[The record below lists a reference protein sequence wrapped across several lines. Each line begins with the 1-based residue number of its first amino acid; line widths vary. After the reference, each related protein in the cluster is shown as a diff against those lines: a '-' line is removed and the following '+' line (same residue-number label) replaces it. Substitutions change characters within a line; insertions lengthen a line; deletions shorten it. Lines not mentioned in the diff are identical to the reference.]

1 MSTYKKFQNYIAQPT
16 YVSLSDMDNMENVQ
30 KLRKLENL
38 YNYNMA
44 QPIDID
50 GNPTYVSL
58 PEFTQIQNLENYK
71 NLQNYDKAQRDIYC
85 GEPAGA
91 SAYANKETTMG
102 TRSQCLEKG
111 KYVAYRNTDYKFK
124 KPIYCGTDT
133 TLPDNYQSMGTIEQ
147 CFNRGGIHARYE
159 DLHD

>member
-1 MSTYKKFQNYIAQPT
+1 MSTYKKLQNIAQPT
-16 YVSLSDMDNMENVQ
+16 DFYPTHNSQPDFNPKYAEITNMEN
-30 KLRKLENL
+30 LMNNRDYMENL
-38 YNYNMA
+38 MNNRDFMENYNKNYNIA
-44 QPIDID
+44 HPTGFI
-50 GNPTYVSL
+50 NPHL
-58 PEFTQIQNLENYK
+58 H
-71 NLQNYDKAQRDIYC
+71 DIYC
-85 GEPAGA
+85 GELAGA